1 MLYEL
6 NYAREGTMLTK
17 KELFRQIVHLL
28 VGVTAVVLLHYE
40 ILSPLSL
47 FLLIIVGILASL
59 ISKRINLPL
68 FGFFL
73 KHLEREEQ
81 RKTFPGRGLI
91 FFFVGV
97 LLVVQL
103 FPREIAFASILVLAF
118 GDSVSHIIGERFGQI
133 KNIFNGK
140 SKKLFEGTIAGA
152 LAGFLAAAIFVPFS
166 QAFLGSF
173 AAMIA
178 EVIEIDFN
186 QKPLDDNVTVPL
198 VAGTIMYLIQL
209 YL

>member
-1 MLYEL
+1 
-6 NYAREGTMLTK
+6 MLTK
-17 KELFRQIVHLL
+17 QELLRQILHLII
-28 VGVTAVVLLHYE
+28 GVVVVILLYYDV
-40 ILSPLSL
+40 LSALSL
-47 FLLIIVGILASL
+47 FLLVIIGILASF
-59 ISKRINLPL
+59 ISKRKSLPI
-68 FGFFL
+68 FSFFL

-81 RKTFPGRGLI
+81 QKTFPGRGLI
-91 FFFVGV
+91 FFFIGV
-97 LLVVQL
+97 LLVIQL
-103 FPREIAFASILVLAF
+103 FPRDIAFASIMVLAF
-118 GDSVSHIIGERFGQI
+118 GDSISHIVGERFGQI

-152 LAGFLAAAIFVPFS
+152 LVGFLAAAIFVPLG

-186 QKPLDDNVTVPL
+186 QKPVDDNVVVPL
-198 VAGTIMYLIQL
+198 VAGTVMYLIVT

>member
-1 MLYEL
+1 
-6 NYAREGTMLTK
+6 MLTQR
-17 KELFRQIVHLL
+17 EFYRQVIHLM
-28 VGVTAVVLLHYE
+28 VGVGTAILIFYDVL
-40 ILSPLSL
+40 SSL
-47 FLLIIVGILASL
+47 ALLLLIISGVLASL
-59 ISKRINLPL
+59 ISKRIHLPG
-68 FGFFL
+68 FNFFL

-97 LLVVQL
+97 LLVVKL
-103 FPREIAFASILVLAF
+103 FPKDIALAAVMVLAF
-118 GDSVSHIIGERFGQI
+118 GDSISHIVGGHFGHL

-152 LAGFLAAAIFVPFS
+152 LIGFLGAAIFVPFS

-186 QKPLDDNVTVPL
+186 QTTLDDNMIVPL
-198 VAGTIMYLIQL
+198 VAGTVMYLVKI

>member
-1 MLYEL
+1 MITKQEL
-6 NYAREGTMLTK
+6 L
-17 KELFRQIVHLL
+17 RQIFHLL
-28 VGVTAVVLLHYE
+28 IGVSVVVLLYYQ

-47 FLLIIVGILASL
+47 FFLIIIGVLASF
-59 ISKRINLPL
+59 ISKRKKLPV
-68 FGFFL
+68 FSFFL

-103 FPREIAFASILVLAF
+103 FPQDIAFASIMILAF
-118 GDSVSHIIGERFGQI
+118 GDSMSHVVGEWFGQI

-152 LAGFLAAAIFVPFS
+152 LVGFLAAAIFVPLS

-186 QKPLDDNVTVPL
+186 QKPLDDNVVVPL
-198 VAGTIMYLIQL
+198 VAGTVMYLMTL